1 MDLQLFSNDVKN
13 VTDVLKNILLSFIPL
28 FVAVDAI
35 GVLPIF
41 VSLTEGLDKQQKNK
55 IIVQSM
61 VTAFLLAVGFIL
73 VGKLVFKL
81 LGITLGDFMVA
92 GGALLFC
99 IAIIDLVSHTKER
112 RMPVKD
118 VDLGAVPIG
127 TPLIVGP
134 AVLTT
139 SLLIISEYGLLPTV
153 IAVIGNILFAG
164 LIFSGSYWLIKGL
177 GEAGTKALSKIMSL
191 LLAAIA
197 VMLMRKGILL
207 FIGHT

>member
-1 MDLQLFSNDVKN
+1 MDLQLFSSDVKS
-13 VTDVLKNILLSFIPL
+13 VTDVLRNILLSFIPL

-61 VTAFLLAVGFIL
+61 ITAFLLAVSFIL

-81 LGITLGDFMVA
+81 LGITIGDFMVA

-99 IAIIDLVSHTKER
+99 IAIIDLMNPTKER
-112 RMPVKD
+112 RMPVK
-118 VDLGAVPIG
+118 DLGAVPIG

-139 SLLIISEYGLLPTV
+139 SLVIISEYGLLPTV

-164 LIFSGSYWLIKGL
+164 LIFGGSYWLIKVL

-197 VMLMRKGILL
+197 VMLIRKGILL
-207 FIGHT
+207 FIGH

>member
-1 MDLQLFSNDVKN
+1 MLRD
-13 VTDVLKNILLSFIPL
+13 ILLSLIPL

-41 VSLTEGLDKQQKNK
+41 VSLTEGLTSKEKNK
-55 IIVQSM
+55 IIIQSM
-61 VTAFLLAVGFIL
+61 FTASLLAIGFIYI
-73 VGKLVFKL
+73 GKLVFKL
-81 LGITLGDFMVA
+81 LGIELGDFMVA
-92 GGALLFC
+92 GGAVLFC
-99 IAIIDLVSHTKER
+99 IAIIDIINPTKDR
-112 RMPVKD
+112 RMPAK
-118 VDLGAVPIG
+118 DLGAVPLG

-139 SLLIISEYGLLPTV
+139 TLLIISEYGLLPTV
-153 IAVIGNILFAG
+153 ISVIVNILVAG
-164 LIFSGSYWLIKGL
+164 LIFSGSIWLIKVL

-197 VMLMRKGILL
+197 VMLIRKGILT

>member
-1 MDLQLFSNDVKN
+1 MI
-13 VTDVLKNILLSFIPL
+13 KNILLSFIPL

-41 VSLTEGLDKQQKNK
+41 VSLTEGLSRNEKNK

-61 VTAFLLAVGFIL
+61 FTASLLAIGFIYI
-73 VGKLVFKL
+73 GKLVFRL
-81 LGITLGDFMVA
+81 LGIEMGDFMIA
-92 GGALLFC
+92 GGGVLFC
-99 IAIIDLVSHTKER
+99 IAIIDLVNPARER
-112 RMPVKD
+112 RMPAK
-118 VDLGAVPIG
+118 DLGAVPLG

-139 SLLIISEYGLLPTV
+139 TLLIITEYGELATV
-153 IAVIGNILFAG
+153 ISVIANILVAG
-164 LIFSGSYWLIKGL
+164 LIFSGSIWLIKML

-197 VMLMRKGILL
+197 IMLMRKGVLF
-207 FIGHT
+207 FIGEG

>member
-1 MDLQLFSNDVKN
+1 MDLQLFSTDVKS
-13 VTDVLKNILLSFIPL
+13 VTDVLRNILLSFIPL

-41 VSLTEGLDKQQKNK
+41 VSLTDGLDKKQKNK
-55 IIVQSM
+55 IIAQSM

-73 VGKLVFKL
+73 IGKLVFKL
-81 LGITLGDFMVA
+81 LGITIGDFMVA

-99 IAIIDLVSHTKER
+99 IAITDLMTQTKER
-112 RMPVKD
+112 RMPEKN
-118 VDLGAVPIG
+118 LGAVPIG

-139 SLLIISEYGLLPTV
+139 SLAIISQYGLLPT
-153 IAVIGNILFAG
+153 IISVIGNILVAG
-164 LIFSGSYWLIKGL
+164 LVFSGSFWLIKTL

-197 VMLMRKGILL
+197 VMLMRKGIML
-207 FIGHT
+207 FIGHS

>member
-1 MDLQLFSNDVKN
+1 MLRD
-13 VTDVLKNILLSFIPL
+13 ILLSFIPL

-41 VSLTEGLDKQQKNK
+41 VSLTEGLTNKERTK
-55 IIVQSM
+55 IIIQSM
-61 VTAFLLAVGFIL
+61 FTASLLAIGFIYI
-73 VGKLVFKL
+73 GKLVFKL
-81 LGITLGDFMVA
+81 LGIELGDFMVA
-92 GGALLFC
+92 GGAVLFC
-99 IAIIDLVSHTKER
+99 IAIIDIINPTKDR
-112 RMPVKD
+112 RMPAK
-118 VDLGAVPIG
+118 DLGAVPLG

-139 SLLIISEYGLLPTV
+139 TLLIISEYGLLPTV
-153 IAVIGNILFAG
+153 ISVIANILVAG
-164 LIFSGSYWLIKGL
+164 LIFSGSIWLIKVL

-197 VMLMRKGILL
+197 VMLIRKGILT

>member
-1 MDLQLFSNDVKN
+1 MDLQLFSSNAN
-13 VTDVLKNILLSFIPL
+13 SVTDVIKDILLSLIPL

-55 IIVQSM
+55 VIVQSM
-61 VTAFLLAVGFIL
+61 ITAFLLAVGFIL
-73 VGKLVFKL
+73 IGKLVFKL
-81 LGITLGDFMVA
+81 LGITIGDFMVA

-99 IAIIDLVSHTKER
+99 IAISDLMTQTKER
-112 RMPVKD
+112 RSPGK
-118 VDLGAVPIG
+118 DLGAVPIG

-139 SLLIISEYGLLPTV
+139 SLAIISQYGLLPT
-153 IAVIGNILFAG
+153 IISVIGNILFAG
-164 LIFSGSYWLIKGL
+164 LIFNGSIWLIKVL

-197 VMLMRKGILL
+197 VMLMRKGIML
-207 FIGHT
+207 FIGHV

>member
-1 MDLQLFSNDVKN
+1 MDLQLFSTDVKS

-61 VTAFLLAVGFIL
+61 VTAFLLAIGFIL
-73 VGKLVFKL
+73 VGKLVFNL

-99 IAIIDLVSHTKER
+99 IAIIDLVSQTKER
-112 RMPVKD
+112 RIPVKD
-118 VDLGAVPIG
+118 VGAVPIG

-164 LIFSGSYWLIKGL
+164 LIFSGSYWLIKTL

-197 VMLMRKGILL
+197 VMLMRKGIML
-207 FIGHT
+207 FIGHV

>member
-1 MDLQLFSNDVKN
+1 MLRD
-13 VTDVLKNILLSFIPL
+13 ILLSFIPL

-41 VSLTEGLDKQQKNK
+41 VSLTEGLDKSEKNK
-55 IIVQSM
+55 IIIQSM
-61 VTAFLLAVGFIL
+61 FTASLLAIGFIF
-73 VGKLVFKL
+73 VGQLVFRL
-81 LGITLGDFMVA
+81 LGITIGDFMVA

-99 IAIIDLVSHTKER
+99 IAIIDLVSQTKER
-112 RMPVKD
+112 RMPSK
-118 VDLGAVPIG
+118 DLGAVPIG

-139 SLLIISEYGLLPTV
+139 SLVIISEYGLLATV
-153 IAVIGNILFAG
+153 ISVIANILVAG
-164 LIFSGSYWLIKGL
+164 LIFGGSFWLIRVL

-197 VMLMRKGILL
+197 VMLIRKGILT
-207 FIGHT
+207 FIGHV

>member
-1 MDLQLFSNDVKN
+1 MDLQLFSNDIKS
-13 VTDVLKNILLSFIPL
+13 VTDVLRNILLSFIPL

-55 IIVQSM
+55 IVVQSM
-61 VTAFLLAVGFIL
+61 ITAFLLAVSFIL

-81 LGITLGDFMVA
+81 LGITIGDFMVA

-99 IAIIDLVSHTKER
+99 IAIIDLMNPTKER
-112 RMPVKD
+112 RIPVK
-118 VDLGAVPIG
+118 DLGAVPIG

-139 SLLIISEYGLLPTV
+139 SLVIISEYGLLPTV

-164 LIFSGSYWLIKGL
+164 LIFGGSYWLIKVL

-197 VMLMRKGILL
+197 VMLIRKGILL
-207 FIGHT
+207 FIGH

>member
-1 MDLQLFSNDVKN
+1 MEMQPISADVK
-13 VTDVLKNILLSFIPL
+13 TAADVIKNILLSFIPL

-41 VSLTEGLDKQQKNK
+41 VGLTEGLSKSEKTK
-55 IIVQSM
+55 IIIQSM
-61 VTAFLLAVGFIL
+61 FTASLLAISFIFVGQ
-73 VGKLVFKL
+73 VVFHL
-81 LGITLGDFMVA
+81 LGIEIGDFMVA

-99 IAIIDLVSHTKER
+99 IAIIDLINQTKER
-112 RMPVKD
+112 RMPSK
-118 VDLGAVPIG
+118 DLGAVPLG

-139 SLLIISEYGLLPTV
+139 SLLIISQYGLPA
-153 IAVIGNILFAG
+153 AVISIIVNILVAG
-164 LIFSGSYWLIKGL
+164 LIFSGSLWLIKVL

-197 VMLMRKGILL
+197 VMLIRKGILT
-207 FIGHT
+207 FIPH